1 MSWNGVLCAF
11 FMDEKKIRNRERG
24 TAAPPGA
31 NQRGWNRH
39 PGVSL
44 ILYVFRCRY
53 CQRKE
58 IEAVTLGVSDT
69 VFSDI

>member
-1 MSWNGVLCAF
+1 MLCAF

-44 ILYVFRCRY
+44 ILYQAY
-53 CQRKE
+53 YMYSAAEIASEKE
-58 IEAVTLGVSDT
+58 IDGQ
-69 VFSDI
+69 